1 MNDMGQRVWDFVFRI
16 CEAGFKFRPRVYFR
30 GDNLN
35 KVLWV
40 CYTTTVQRL
49 SGNMSANSSGF
60 YADWG
65 FGDAGWGWGTGL
77 TEGVVVSGCFY
88 CCLCFLLGSGPRVSR
103 GWGGAWVWVLD

>member
-16 CEAGFKFRPRVYFR
+16 CEAGFKFRTRVYFR

-60 YADWG
+60 YAMQI
-65 FGDAGWGWGTGL
+65 GDSGMRV
-77 TEGVVVSGCFY
+77 GVGE
-88 CCLCFLLGSGPRVSR
+88 
-103 GWGGAWVWVLD
+103 LD